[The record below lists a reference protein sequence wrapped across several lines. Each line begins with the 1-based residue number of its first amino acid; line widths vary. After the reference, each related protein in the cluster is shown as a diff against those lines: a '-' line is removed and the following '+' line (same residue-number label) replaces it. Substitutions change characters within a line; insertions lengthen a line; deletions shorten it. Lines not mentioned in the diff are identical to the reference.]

1 MIYKG
6 CCLELADNSGA
17 RLGKCILILRNY
29 KYGKIG
35 DLIMVILRKFFNL
48 KKKRK
53 KNSIFRNYSLHNILI
68 FAFKWVSLSFW

>member
-17 RLGKCILILRNY
+17 RLGKCILVLRNY
-29 KYGKIG
+29 QYGKIG

-48 KKKRK
+48 KKKAK
-53 KNSIFRNYSLHNILI
+53 KKTVYLGIIVCT
-68 FAFKWVSLSFW
+68 VS